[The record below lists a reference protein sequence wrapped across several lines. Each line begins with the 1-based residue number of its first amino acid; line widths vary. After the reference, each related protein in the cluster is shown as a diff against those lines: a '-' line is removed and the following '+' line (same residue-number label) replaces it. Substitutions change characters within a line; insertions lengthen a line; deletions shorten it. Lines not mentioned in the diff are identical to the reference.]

1 MYLTNILTIFKNR
14 KEYLVVWGRK
24 SLGFSSC
31 SVCKEGFLTMEIYQ
45 LVPLCRAASKQM
57 QSSSANPWQN
67 RCLSCNS
74 SALQQLFVDTGAN
87 YSHPSHGRWFSYS
100 ANGRNIFSW
109 ERKIKK
115 SEDGVEEVC
124 WSNSEVRSVPWPQA
138 VEPAGEQGK
147 PGQFSERKINVL
159 KKSQKSWL
167 FSVHQQIVF
176 TKKSKKKTLKM
187 VF

>member
-1 MYLTNILTIFKNR
+1 MWDWQWLSARCWQMYLTNILTIFKNR
-14 KEYLVVWGRK
+14 KQTYLVVWGRK

-45 LVPLCRAASKQM
+45 LVPLCSAASKQM
-57 QSSSANPWQN
+57 QSSSANPSQYH
-67 RCLSCNS
+67 CLSCNNITM
-74 SALQQLFVDTGAN
+74 QMLFVDTGAN

-115 SEDGVEEVC
+115 SEDRVVKVC

-138 VEPAGEQGK
+138 VELAGEQGK
-147 PGQFSERKINVL
+147 QRSSQNER
-159 KKSQKSWL
+159 
-167 FSVHQQIVF
+167 
-176 TKKSKKKTLKM
+176 
-187 VF
+187 